1 VRGADVASALVWLAV
16 GAGVLWSGLTL
27 ELGSV
32 SDPGSGFLLFWIG
45 VIMVGLAAAILVSA
59 LRRPGE
65 ASAPPLF
72 AGLAWG
78 KALVVVATLW
88 AYALALPWLGFLL
101 TTAAALVVLFKA
113 VEPQRWWIAVTGATA
128 SALAAY
134 LVFKVWLGAQ
144 LPAGVLG
151 VG

>member
-1 VRGADVASALVWLAV
+1 VRRVDVASAVVWLAV
-16 GAGVLWSGLTL
+16 GVGVVWSGWQL

-32 SDPGSGFLLFWIG
+32 SDPGSGFLLFWVG
-45 VIMVGLAAAILVSA
+45 VIMVGLAAAILAGA
-59 LRRPGE
+59 LRRPRDP
-65 ASAPPLF
+65 AAPRLF
-72 AGLAWG
+72 SGLAWG
-78 KALVVVATLW
+78 KAAVVVATLS
-88 AYALALPWLGFLL
+88 AYALALPWLGFVL
-101 TTAAALVVLFKA
+101 TAAAALVVLFRA

-151 VG
+151 LG